1 MITFHLTKKI
11 FLIFYKFMLKLFKKM
26 AIPEY
31 IVATITSINIL
42 KRNISDAPIISKYA
56 KNYLKVPLILKIHIK

>member
-1 MITFHLTKKI
+1 
-11 FLIFYKFMLKLFKKM
+11 MLKLFKKM